1 MILHS
6 IFWRIWFYQYRNDLY
21 RLKVGTKQI
30 EGVTY
35 SPAISPRYSS
45 AAAIVGD
52 ELYLF
57 GGRGNRQ
64 GKQEFNA
71 HFTMNY
77 VLLI

>member
-1 MILHS
+1 M
-6 IFWRIWFYQYRNDLY
+6 
-21 RLKVGTKQI
+21 KVGTKQI

-52 ELYLF
+52 ELYLLAVVEID
-57 GGRGNRQ
+57 RES
-64 GKQEFNA
+64 KSLMLI
-71 HFTMNY
+71 FTMNY